1 MIVLSVDPDDVP
13 GMTVF
18 DPFFRIVPAD
28 GDNTPYTKGI
38 TEDLYG
44 FGDSLADTDTMAQRP
59 DDLVGIWLFQFV
71 VADIFAD
78 EVMDIFFLIPLGKL
92 HGGAHKLVY
101 AGSQGFLML
110 PDFIFV
116 EDIFRDQ
123 YQIWRVLVITVFK
136 PHSPENLRVIQ
147 TKLEKYIIEPVSIGG
162 WYLRDQELVGKLH
175 KPVKHCTVHVLFIF
189 RHSAVVIFF
198 SLFHI

>member
-59 DDLVGIWLFQFV
+59 DDLVGIWLFQLV

-92 HGGAHKLVY
+92 HGRCAQACLRGLPGLSDAPGFY
-101 AGSQGFLML
+101 FCRRYIQGSVSDLA
-110 PDFIFV
+110 
-116 EDIFRDQ
+116 
-123 YQIWRVLVITVFK
+123 
-136 PHSPENLRVIQ
+136 SPCNNGI
-147 TKLEKYIIEPVSIGG
+147 
-162 WYLRDQELVGKLH
+162 
-175 KPVKHCTVHVLFIF
+175 
-189 RHSAVVIFF
+189 
-198 SLFHI
+198 

>member
-59 DDLVGIWLFQFV
+59 DDLVR
-71 VADIFAD
+71 IF
-78 EVMDIFFLIPLGKL
+78 
-92 HGGAHKLVY
+92 
-101 AGSQGFLML
+101 SQMKSWT
-110 PDFIFV
+110 
-116 EDIFRDQ
+116 
-123 YQIWRVLVITVFK
+123 Y
-136 PHSPENLRVIQ
+136 
-147 TKLEKYIIEPVSIGG
+147 
-162 WYLRDQELVGKLH
+162 
-175 KPVKHCTVHVLFIF
+175 
-189 RHSAVVIFF
+189 F
-198 SLFHI
+198 SLSHSENFMAVRTSLSTRAPRAF

>member
-1 MIVLSVDPDDVP
+1 MIVLSVDSDDVP

-59 DDLVGIWLFQFV
+59 DDLVGIWLFQLV

-78 EVMDIFFLIPLGKL
+78 EVMDIFSLSHSENFI
-92 HGGAHKLVY
+92 
-101 AGSQGFLML
+101 AG
-110 PDFIFV
+110 
-116 EDIFRDQ
+116 R
-123 YQIWRVLVITVFK
+123 T
-136 PHSPENLRVIQ
+136 
-147 TKLEKYIIEPVSIGG
+147 
-162 WYLRDQELVGKLH
+162 
-175 KPVKHCTVHVLFIF
+175 
-189 RHSAVVIFF
+189 
-198 SLFHI
+198 SLSTRAPRAF